1 MSFVAAAALAV
12 NNPDYY
18 YDNNPKIR
26 EHCQAAK
33 KPAEHLRNNKNAG
46 SSTSVAS
53 VPISFG
59 AAENKRGY
67 QEK

>member
-1 MSFVAAAALAV
+1 MSFAQAAALAV

-18 YDNNPKIR
+18 CDNDPKIS

-33 KPAEHLRNNKNAG
+33 KPAEHLRNDKNAG
-46 SSTSVAS
+46 SPTSVAL
-53 VPISFG
+53 VAISFG